1 MSHRIVRK
9 QTLSPDI
16 FLIEVEAAHIAERFE
31 PGQFVILRLH
41 ELGERIPLTVAD
53 VNRGKGTVTLIFQ
66 AVGKTTMELSRLEIG
81 DELLNC
87 VGPLGNPTEI
97 RGFGRVICVGGGT
110 GIACIYPIVKA
121 LARAGN
127 TVISIIGART
137 ASGIILEEGIS
148 ALSTLT
154 RISTDDGSRGH
165 HGLVTEVLADV
176 LEKDPPYGGTKR
188 VFVIGPPPMMRAVAE
203 ITRPAMITTIASLN
217 TIMVDGTGMCG
228 CCRVFIDGKMKL
240 ACIDGPEFDA
250 HKVDF
255 DDVIR
260 RLDMFRTKEKEA
272 VKHFRRQKSK
282 DGSS

>member
-9 QTLSPDI
+9 QTLCPEI
-16 FLIEVEAAHIAERFE
+16 FLIEVEAAHVADRFE

-53 VNRGKGTVTLIFQ
+53 VDAGQGTVTLIFQ
-66 AVGKTTMELSRLEIG
+66 AVGKTTMELSRLEAG

-137 ASGIILEEGIS
+137 ASGLILEEEIS
-148 ALSTLT
+148 AWSTLT

-165 HGLVTEVLADV
+165 HGLVTDVLAEVLA
-176 LEKDPPYGGTKR
+176 KDPPYGGTKR
-188 VFVIGPPPMMRAVAE
+188 VFVIGPPPMMRAAAE
-203 ITRPAMITTIASLN
+203 VTRPAMITTIASLN

-260 RLDMFRTKEKEA
+260 RLDMFRSKEKQA
-272 VKHFRRQKSK
+272 VKHYCRKVKKENPS
-282 DGSS
+282 